1 MDKTE
6 YIFYSG
12 GFDTTS
18 YMLECLLIKK
28 IKVQPII
35 VKVPFIDGKNMRR
48 NSQYHE
54 EVSRQN
60 FYNKFK
66 LDFPNLK
73 NNILDEII
81 YDEVKLDDDTLELGK
96 IAYKKKIFS
105 REVNQLL
112 YFHQIG
118 NDSDLDIVVGYQKDD
133 NLTNEGVLFLKNN
146 FKFKLP
152 LINDTKT
159 EILEKAQKYNY
170 DKFLYETWS
179 CWYPLPNNKPCG
191 KCALCKIT
199 IVDTKLKFPQKTLL
213 I

>member
-60 FYNKFK
+60 FYKKFK

-81 YDEVKLDDDTLELGK
+81 YDEVKLDDD
-96 IAYKKKIFS
+96 
-105 REVNQLL
+105 N
-112 YFHQIG
+112 
-118 NDSDLDIVVGYQKDD
+118 
-133 NLTNEGVLFLKNN
+133 
-146 FKFKLP
+146 
-152 LINDTKT
+152 
-159 EILEKAQKYNY
+159 
-170 DKFLYETWS
+170 
-179 CWYPLPNNKPCG
+179 
-191 KCALCKIT
+191 
-199 IVDTKLKFPQKTLL
+199 
-213 I
+213 